1 MKRAF
6 TLMETVV
13 LVASIGLVSLIG
25 AKAHRWMWT
34 QTELWG
40 YRMAMQEV
48 AGTLRQMR
56 YRAIHAR
63 RTIALRIHP
72 ATRRLVL
79 VAVEPSATGGESV
92 ERTLWLPRGLEVTE
106 APEELMVPP
115 TGILPVETILVEAP
129 AFQRT
134 FRLLT
139 SPDGIVQLHEE
150 PST

>member
-1 MKRAF
+1 MKRSF
-6 TLMETVV
+6 TLMETVI

-25 AKAHRWMWT
+25 AKAHRWMWA
-34 QTELWG
+34 QAELWS

-48 AGTLRQMR
+48 AGTVRQMR

-63 RTIALRIHP
+63 RTLALRIHP

-92 ERTLWLPRGLEVTE
+92 ERTLWLPRGLEIAQAPTE
-106 APEELMVPP
+106 LSVPP
-115 TGILPVETILVEAP
+115 TGLLPSETILVEVP

-139 SPDGIVQLHEE
+139 SPDGVVQLHEE